1 MEQILF
7 LITFISATVISMA
20 VIPLMVRLA
29 PALGMID
36 KPDSRKVHTVPVPRV
51 GGVGIVTG
59 SLLPILLWSPAE
71 PWLQAFVSGAV
82 VLLVFGVWDDM
93 RELGHYAKF
102 LGQIIAA
109 VIVVY
114 FGDVYITQLPFITL
128 EGAQV
133 AAIGKP
139 FTVFAII
146 GMINAVNTSDGLDG
160 LAGGM
165 SLLSLGCIA
174 YLAFLAESGPTVVL
188 IAIATLGG
196 VFGFLRYN
204 THPARVFMGDG
215 GSQFLGFTLGVLAV
229 VLTQQVNPALN
240 PVLPLLFLGLP
251 IIDIL
256 GVIVRRVRRGTKWY
270 LAHKDHIHHRL
281 LQLKFHHYEAVMIIY
296 SIQMFLI
303 ACAIFLDY
311 ESDALL
317 MSIYLVIS
325 ALLFLFL
332 TVAERNRW
340 FAHRTSHVSGF
351 AEAIHAIKANRFFT
365 AAPVYFVGISIPVL
379 FVAVGLLAKHV
390 PRDFGI
396 IAAVMAATLAVYFV
410 ARVAVDSIF
419 AQAVHYV
426 TAAFVIYLETLHLGQ
441 PISGFGILEVVY
453 FLTLAGAIG
462 MVIRYGEKWD
472 FRITPMDYLVIFVVL
487 FAGYILHS
495 MPDKVE
501 VGLMAVKLIVIF
513 YGCELI
519 VPRMRRKLNA
529 LNISSLITLV
539 VLAYRGIA

>member
-36 KPDSRKVHTVPVPRV
+36 KPDQRKVHTVPVPRV
-51 GGVGIVTG
+51 GGVGIVIG
-59 SLLPILLWSPAE
+59 SLLPILLWTPTE
-71 PWLQAFVSGAV
+71 PWLLAYVSGAA
-82 VLLVFGVWDDM
+82 VLLVFGIWDDI
-93 RELGHYAKF
+93 RELGHYTKF
-102 LGQIIAA
+102 AGQIVAA
-109 VIVVY
+109 VAVVY

-139 FTVFAII
+139 FTVFAIV
-146 GMINAVNTSDGLDG
+146 GMINAINTSDGLDG

-174 YLAFLAESGPTVVL
+174 YLAFMADGGPSVM
-188 IAIATLGG
+188 IATAALGG

-251 IIDIL
+251 IVDIVV
-256 GVIVRRVRRGTKWY
+256 VIVRRVRRGAKWY
-270 LAHKDHIHHRL
+270 RAHKDHIHHRL

-296 SIQMFLI
+296 SIQMFFI
-303 ACAIFLDY
+303 ASSIFLGY

-317 MSIYLVIS
+317 MSIYLGTS
-325 ALLFLFL
+325 SLLFLFL
-332 TVAERNRW
+332 TAAERNGW
-340 FAHRTSHVSGF
+340 CAHSVSHVSSF
-351 AEAIHAIKANRFFT
+351 AKVIHTIKSNRFFT
-365 AAPVYFVGISIPVL
+365 AAPVYFVGIAIPVL
-379 FVAVGLLAKHV
+379 FVAVALLAKHV

-396 IAAVMAATLAVYFV
+396 IAAVMAATLAVYLV
-410 ARVAVDSIF
+410 ARIAVDSIIV
-419 AQAVHYV
+419 QAVHYV
-426 TAAFVIYLETLHLGQ
+426 IAAFVIYLETHHFGQ
-441 PISGFGILEVVY
+441 RAPGFAILEVAY
-453 FLTLAGAIG
+453 FSVLTGAIG
-462 MVIRYGEKWD
+462 LAIRYGEKQD
-472 FRITPMDYLVIFVVL
+472 FKITPMDYLVIFVVL

-495 MPDKVE
+495 MPDRAE
-501 VGLMAVKLIVIF
+501 IGLMAAKLIVVF

-519 VPRMRRKLNA
+519 VMRMRGKLNA
-529 LNISSLITLV
+529 LNISALV
-539 VLAYRGIA
+539 ALAVLAYRGLT